1 MTFSCKC
8 LYVVCNVLAAC
19 MYAWPSFMNACN
31 HAGWIC
37 STLMSRQAGMRGFVL
52 RVVIEQKVRG
62 LLGRSDCTW
71 LTLFKW
77 TPIHNIHDSNVCIYK
92 RANSHTCR
100 CLYIY
105 IYTNALVEVHA
116 AYAYHTSYVA
126 LAKHSASCHCCMS
139 NSMSEW
145 TSCGGGVWGIR
156 RVDIASS

>member
-19 MYAWPSFMNACN
+19 MYAWPSFMNAYN

-37 STLMSRQAGMRGFVL
+37 STLISRHARMRGFVL

-77 TPIHNIHDSNVCIYK
+77 TPIHNIHDSNVGIYK
-92 RANSHTCR
+92 WANSHTCR
-100 CLYIY
+100 CMYMHIHQC
-105 IYTNALVEVHA
+105 I
-116 AYAYHTSYVA
+116 SG
-126 LAKHSASCHCCMS
+126 SACSICVSCIICSTGKAQCFMS
-139 NSMSEW
+139 LLHE
-145 TSCGGGVWGIR
+145 
-156 RVDIASS
+156 